1 MASRSVLQGVT
12 GPMAVSGT
20 SWQPG
25 ESGNPNGRPPKS
37 RALTEI
43 LEKKFNKTYDVIQPD
58 GTTKRRSGKH
68 IIAEMLVNIAVFGK
82 TTTPEGGVIHID
94 GFSDWQ
100 AVVKFIYQH
109 VDGPPRLDV
118 DVTSAGE
125 KLAGPTIYL
134 PQVEE
139 DGE

>member
-1 MASRSVLQGVT
+1 MVVLQGET
-12 GPMAVSGT
+12 RPMAVSGT
-20 SWQPG
+20 SWKPG

-43 LEKKFNKTYDVIQPD
+43 LEKKFNKTYEVIQPD
-58 GTTKRRSGKH
+58 GTKKRRSGKH
-68 IIAEMLVNIAVFGK
+68 LIAEMLVNIAVYGY
-82 TTTPEGGVIHID
+82 TETPEGGKIHID

-118 DVTSAGE
+118 DVTSKGE

-134 PQVEE
+134 PAVEE